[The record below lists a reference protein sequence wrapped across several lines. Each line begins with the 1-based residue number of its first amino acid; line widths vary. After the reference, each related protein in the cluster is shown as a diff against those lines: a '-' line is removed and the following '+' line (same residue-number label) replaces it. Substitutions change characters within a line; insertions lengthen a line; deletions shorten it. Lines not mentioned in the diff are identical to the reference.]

1 MNKIEKYMSGFEKIV
16 LVFGILSGA
25 VVLFI
30 NVVLRNLGMSLTW
43 AEEYAKFAII
53 WMTFA
58 GCGAAVRE
66 KAHMNISAVYD
77 ICGRTGKFILDIF
90 VNLVGMGFSAFM
102 LWYGIRLTVKTVQT
116 MQVSPTMMLPMW
128 IIYISVPIGAALMI
142 PRYIVLLVNVI
153 KNRNAQEDKAG

>member
-1 MNKIEKYMSGFEKIV
+1 MNKIEKVMNGFEKGV

-30 NVVLRNLGMSLTW
+30 NVVLRNLGMSLVW

-66 KAHMNISAVYD
+66 KAHMNISALYD
-77 ICGRTGKFILDIF
+77 ILGKTGKLILDVFIN
-90 VNLVGMGFSAFM
+90 VVGFAFSCFM
-102 LWYGIRLTVKTVQT
+102 LCYGIRLTIKTIET
-116 MQVSPTMMLPMW
+116 MQVSPTMLLPMW
-128 IIYISVPIGAALMI
+128 IVYISVPIGAALMI
-142 PRYIVLLVNVI
+142 PRYLVILVNVLK
-153 KNRNAQEDKAG
+153 KNGAKEGDA

>member
-77 ICGRTGKFILDIF
+77 ISGKTGKFILDIF
-90 VNLVGMGFSAFM
+90 VNLVGIVFSSFM

-153 KNRNAQEDKAG
+153 KNRNAKEDKAG

>member
-1 MNKIEKYMSGFEKIV
+1 MKKIEKAMNGFEKII

-25 VVLFI
+25 VILFI
-30 NVVLRNLGMSLTW
+30 NVVMRNLGMSIVW

-77 ICGRTGKFILDIF
+77 TIGKKGKFVLDVF
-90 VNLVGMGFSAFM
+90 VNLVGISFSAFM
-102 LWYGIRLTVKTVQT
+102 LWYGIRLTVKTFQT
-116 MQVSPTMMLPMW
+116 TQVSPTMMLPMW

-142 PRYIVLLVNVI
+142 PRYIVILVGVI
-153 KNRNAQEDKAG
+153 KRVFVKEDKV